1 MGLVGPVSVYCGWVG
16 WKPVLRRLSLCGG
29 AWGLSGRRRLGV
41 AVVVEGGVGR
51 YQALPLYLMEGADA
65 PPPTSSH
72 GEADTLLPHLAERL
86 TPSRLISR
94 RGLLP
99 SH

>member
-1 MGLVGPVSVYCGWVG
+1 M
-16 WKPVLRRLSLCGG
+16 LRRLSLCGG

-65 PPPTSSH
+65 LP
-72 GEADTLLPHLAERL
+72 PHLAEEVVAF
-86 TPSRLISR
+86 PSRVIE
-94 RGLLP
+94 GVGALL
-99 SH
+99 